1 MILLKFNINKIG
13 KDLILLDILRII
25 TIFPNLFDS
34 FSNIGVVG
42 KAIQSKKVSLSVH
55 DLRNFGVGK
64 HMSVDD
70 TQYGGGPGMV
80 MRPEPFYDTVEFLK
94 KFHNEKPYVILT
106 GPKGNTLNSK
116 KINQLGKKKCIYIL
130 CGRYEGVDQR
140 VQDLVVD
147 EEISIGSYILSG
159 GEIPAMVIADS
170 LIRKIPNVLGS
181 SESTLNETF
190 SENILGKK
198 KEPVYTKPR
207 IFKGLAVPE
216 VLLEGNHK
224 KIDDWRKKMRK

>member
-1 MILLKFNINKIG
+1 
-13 KDLILLDILRII
+13 LLDILRII

-94 KFHNEKPYVILT
+94 KSHNEKPYVILT

>member
-1 MILLKFNINKIG
+1 MLKFNINKIG

-94 KFHNEKPYVILT
+94 KSHNEKPYVILT

>member
-1 MILLKFNINKIG
+1 LLKFNINKIL
-13 KDLILLDILRII
+13 KDLILLNILRII

-42 KAIQSKKVSLSVH
+42 KAIQSNKVSLSVH

-80 MRPEPFYDTVEFLK
+80 MRPEPFYKSVEFLK
-94 KFHNEKPYVILT
+94 KSQNEKPYVILT
-106 GPKGNTLNSK
+106 SPKGNTLDSK
-116 KINQLGKKKCIYIL
+116 KINQLSKKKCIYIL

-140 VQDLVVD
+140 VQDLIVD
-147 EEISIGSYILSG
+147 EEISIGNYILSG

-207 IFKGLAVPE
+207 NFKGLVVPE

>member
-1 MILLKFNINKIG
+1 MNKIG
-13 KDLILLDILRII
+13 EVLNLLNILRII
-25 TIFPNLFDS
+25 TIFPDLFDS

-42 KAIQSKKVSLSVH
+42 KAIQANKVSFSVQ
-55 DLRNFGVGK
+55 DLRKFGIGK

-80 MRPEPFYDTVEFLK
+80 MRPEPFYDAVEFLK
-94 KFHNEKPYVILT
+94 NTHKEKPYIILT
-106 GPKGNTLNSK
+106 SPKGNILDSK
-116 KINQLGKKKCIYIL
+116 KIKQLSKKKCIYIL

-140 VQDLVVD
+140 VQELIID
-147 EEISIGSYILSG
+147 EEISVGNYILSG

-170 LIRKIPNVLGS
+170 LIRKVPDVLGS
-181 SESTLNETF
+181 SESMLNETF
-190 SENILGKK
+190 SENIFGKK

-207 IFKGLAVPE
+207 TFKGLSVPE

-224 KIDDWRKKMRK
+224 KIEDWRKKMRK

>member
-1 MILLKFNINKIG
+1 MLLKFIINKIG
-13 KDLILLDILRII
+13 EVLNLLNILRII
-25 TIFPNLFDS
+25 TIFPELFDS

-42 KAIQSKKVSLSVH
+42 KAIQANKVSFGVQ
-55 DLRNFGVGK
+55 DLRDFGIGK

-80 MRPEPFYDTVEFLK
+80 MRPEPFYDAVEFLK
-94 KFHNEKPYVILT
+94 NTHKEKPYIILT
-106 GPKGNTLNSK
+106 SPKGNILDSK
-116 KINQLGKKKCIYIL
+116 KIKQLSKKKCIYIL

-140 VQDLVVD
+140 VQELIID
-147 EEISIGSYILSG
+147 EEISVGNYILSG

-170 LIRKIPNVLGS
+170 LIRKVPGVLGS
-181 SESTLNETF
+181 SESMLNETF
-190 SENILGKK
+190 SENIFGKK

-207 IFKGLAVPE
+207 AFKGLSVPE

-224 KIDDWRKKMRK
+224 KIEDWRKKMRK

>member
-1 MILLKFNINKIG
+1 MLKFNINKIG

>member
-1 MILLKFNINKIG
+1 LQNV
-13 KDLILLDILRII
+13 LRII

-42 KAIQSKKVSLSVH
+42 KAIQANKVSFGVQ
-55 DLRNFGVGK
+55 DLRDFGIGK

-80 MRPEPFYDTVEFLK
+80 MRPEPFYDAVEFLK
-94 KFHNEKPYVILT
+94 NTHKEKPYIILT
-106 GPKGNTLNSK
+106 SPKGNILDSK
-116 KINQLGKKKCIYIL
+116 KIKQLSKKKCIYIL

-140 VQDLVVD
+140 VQELIID
-147 EEISIGSYILSG
+147 EEISVGNYILSG

-170 LIRKIPNVLGS
+170 LIRKVPGVLGS
-181 SESTLNETF
+181 SESMLNETF
-190 SENILGKK
+190 SENIFGKK

-207 IFKGLAVPE
+207 AFKGLSVPE

-224 KIDDWRKKMRK
+224 KIEDWRKKMRK

>member
-1 MILLKFNINKIG
+1 M
-13 KDLILLDILRII
+13 LRII

-94 KFHNEKPYVILT
+94 KSHNEKPYVILT

>member
-1 MILLKFNINKIG
+1 LLKFNINKIG

-94 KFHNEKPYVILT
+94 KSHNEKPYVILT

>member
-1 MILLKFNINKIG
+1 MLN
-13 KDLILLDILRII
+13 ILRII
-25 TIFPNLFDS
+25 TIFPDLFDS

-42 KAIQSKKVSLSVH
+42 KAIQANKVSFSVQ
-55 DLRNFGVGK
+55 DLRKFGIGK

-80 MRPEPFYDTVEFLK
+80 MRPEPFYDAVEFLK
-94 KFHNEKPYVILT
+94 NTHKEKPYIILT
-106 GPKGNTLNSK
+106 SPKGNSLDSK
-116 KINQLGKKKCIYIL
+116 KIKQLSKKKCIYIL

-140 VQDLVVD
+140 VQELIID
-147 EEISIGSYILSG
+147 EEISVGNYILSG

-170 LIRKIPNVLGS
+170 LIRKVPDVLGS
-181 SESTLNETF
+181 SESMLNETF
-190 SENILGKK
+190 SENIFGKK

-207 IFKGLAVPE
+207 NFKGLSVPE

-224 KIDDWRKKMRK
+224 KIEDWRKKMRK

>member
-1 MILLKFNINKIG
+1 LLKFNINKIG

>member
-1 MILLKFNINKIG
+1 M
-13 KDLILLDILRII
+13 LDILRII

-94 KFHNEKPYVILT
+94 KSHNEKPYVILT

>member
-1 MILLKFNINKIG
+1 MLIKFIINKIG
-13 KDLILLDILRII
+13 EVLNLLNILRII
-25 TIFPNLFDS
+25 TIFPDLFDS

-42 KAIQSKKVSLSVH
+42 KAIQANKVSFGVQ
-55 DLRNFGVGK
+55 DLRKFGIGK

-80 MRPEPFYDTVEFLK
+80 MRPEPFYDAVEFLK
-94 KFHNEKPYVILT
+94 NTHKEKPYIILT
-106 GPKGNTLNSK
+106 SPKGNSLDSK
-116 KINQLGKKKCIYIL
+116 KIKQLSKKKCIYIL

-140 VQDLVVD
+140 VQELIID
-147 EEISIGSYILSG
+147 EEISVGNYILSG

-170 LIRKIPNVLGS
+170 LIRKVPDVLGS
-181 SESTLNETF
+181 SESMLNETF
-190 SENILGKK
+190 SENIFGKK

-207 IFKGLAVPE
+207 NFKGLSVPE

-224 KIDDWRKKMRK
+224 KIEDWRKKMRK

>member
-1 MILLKFNINKIG
+1 MILLKFNINKIL
-13 KDLILLDILRII
+13 KDLILLNILRII

-42 KAIQSKKVSLSVH
+42 KAIQSNKVSLSVH

-80 MRPEPFYDTVEFLK
+80 MRPEPFYKSVEFLK
-94 KFHNEKPYVILT
+94 KSQNEKPYVILT
-106 GPKGNTLNSK
+106 SPKGNTLDSK
-116 KINQLGKKKCIYIL
+116 KINQLSKKKCIYIL

-140 VQDLVVD
+140 VQDLIVD
-147 EEISIGSYILSG
+147 EEISIGNYILSG

-207 IFKGLAVPE
+207 NFKGLVVPE

>member
-1 MILLKFNINKIG
+1 M
-13 KDLILLDILRII
+13 LDILRII

-94 KFHNEKPYVILT
+94 KSHNEKPYVILT

-140 VQDLVVD
+140 VQDLIVD
-147 EEISIGSYILSG
+147 EEISIGNYILSG

>member
-1 MILLKFNINKIG
+1 M
-13 KDLILLDILRII
+13 LDILRII

-94 KFHNEKPYVILT
+94 KSHNEKPYVILT

-224 KIDDWRKKMRK
+224 KIEDWRKKMRK

>member
-1 MILLKFNINKIG
+1 MNKICEV
-13 KDLILLDILRII
+13 LNLQNVLRII

-34 FSNIGVVG
+34 FSTIGVVG
-42 KAIQSKKVSLSVH
+42 KAIQSNKVTFSVE
-55 DLRNFGVGK
+55 DLRNFGIGK

-80 MRPEPFYDTVEFLK
+80 MRPEPFYDSVESLK
-94 KFHNEKPYVILT
+94 NIHNEKPYIILT
-106 GPKGNTLNSK
+106 SPKGNTLDSK
-116 KINQLGKKKCIYIL
+116 KIKQLSKKNCIYIL

-140 VQDLVVD
+140 VQELIVD
-147 EEISIGSYILSG
+147 EEISIGNYILSG

-170 LIRKIPNVLGS
+170 IIRKIPNVLGS

-190 SENILGKK
+190 SENIFGKN

-207 IFKGLAVPE
+207 TFKHLSVPK

-224 KIDDWRKKMRK
+224 KIEEWRKKMRK

>member
-1 MILLKFNINKIG
+1 M
-13 KDLILLDILRII
+13 LDILRII

-55 DLRNFGVGK
+55 DLRNLRVGK

-70 TQYGGGPGMV
+70 TQYVGGPGMV

-94 KFHNEKPYVILT
+94 KSHNEKPYVILT

-116 KINQLGKKKCIYIL
+116 KINQLGKKKCIYFL

>member
-1 MILLKFNINKIG
+1 MLN
-13 KDLILLDILRII
+13 ILRII

-42 KAIQSKKVSLSVH
+42 KAIQSNKVSLSVH

-80 MRPEPFYDTVEFLK
+80 MRPEPFYNSVEFLK
-94 KFHNEKPYVILT
+94 KSQNEKPYVILT
-106 GPKGNTLNSK
+106 SPKGNTLDSK
-116 KINQLGKKKCIYIL
+116 KINQLSKKKCIYIL

-140 VQDLVVD
+140 VQDLIVD
-147 EEISIGSYILSG
+147 EEISIGNYILSG

-207 IFKGLAVPE
+207 NFKGLVVPE

>member
-1 MILLKFNINKIG
+1 MLIKFIINKIG
-13 KDLILLDILRII
+13 EVLNLLNILRII
-25 TIFPNLFDS
+25 TIFPDLFDS

-42 KAIQSKKVSLSVH
+42 KAIQANKVSFSVQ
-55 DLRNFGVGK
+55 DLRKFGIGK

-80 MRPEPFYDTVEFLK
+80 MRPEPFYDAVEFLK
-94 KFHNEKPYVILT
+94 NTHKEKPYIILT
-106 GPKGNTLNSK
+106 SPKGNSLDSK
-116 KINQLGKKKCIYIL
+116 KIKQLSKKKCIYIL

-140 VQDLVVD
+140 VQELIID
-147 EEISIGSYILSG
+147 EEISVGNYILSG

-170 LIRKIPNVLGS
+170 LIRKVPDVLGS
-181 SESTLNETF
+181 SESMLNETF
-190 SENILGKK
+190 SENIFGKK

-207 IFKGLAVPE
+207 NFKGLSVPE

-224 KIDDWRKKMRK
+224 KIEDWRKKMRK

>member
-1 MILLKFNINKIG
+1 MLN
-13 KDLILLDILRII
+13 ILRII
-25 TIFPNLFDS
+25 TIFPELFDS

-42 KAIQSKKVSLSVH
+42 KAIQANKVSFGVQ
-55 DLRNFGVGK
+55 DLRDFGIGK

-80 MRPEPFYDTVEFLK
+80 MRPEPFYDAVEFLK
-94 KFHNEKPYVILT
+94 NTHKEKPYIILT
-106 GPKGNTLNSK
+106 SPKGNILDSK
-116 KINQLGKKKCIYIL
+116 KIKQLSKKKCIYIL

-140 VQDLVVD
+140 VQELIID
-147 EEISIGSYILSG
+147 EEISVGNYILSG

-170 LIRKIPNVLGS
+170 LIRKVPGVLGS
-181 SESTLNETF
+181 SESMLNETF
-190 SENILGKK
+190 SENIFGKK

-207 IFKGLAVPE
+207 AFKGLSVPE

-224 KIDDWRKKMRK
+224 KIEDWRKKMRK